1 MTFFEL
7 VTGNVP
13 FEADN
18 PVDVCLKQINE
29 KFPNIKKFNSNV
41 PDSICDVIYKAT
53 QKSPLKRYQS
63 VYDMRADIQKI
74 IEHPEQMIKKKTIWD
89 KIKSIF
95 KKD

>member
-1 MTFFEL
+1 MCIR
-7 VTGNVP
+7 
-13 FEADN
+13 DR
-18 PVDVCLKQINE
+18 
-29 KFPNIKKFNSNV
+29 KFNSNV